1 MHGASIRKRKMAYAA
16 FARWV
21 AVVCALF
28 LTLSSTTAQDFPNR
42 PLTFIIPL
50 AAGGPADLTARIVAQ
65 KLSENLGQQVVIE
78 NIGGASGQI
87 ALNKVARARPD
98 GHTLL
103 FTVGSFLTVVPHLF
117 PKANLDPARM
127 FAPVAM
133 LTAFPTMMV
142 SSTKLP
148 LTDLNGFIAYARS
161 HPDKLNFASPGAG
174 SNPHLAVEA
183 IKKRLGVTAAHVPY
197 RGGGPALAAVMAGDV
212 DFACTEPSNLLAQM
226 DSGQLRALA
235 VADSKR
241 HPAFPDVP
249 TFHELGYGDLEF
261 RAWSGVLAPLGTP
274 EALIE
279 TLREQL
285 WRAVRSNEV
294 ATRFATLK
302 LDAALTGPKELQA
315 IIQRESDQWKPLIE
329 GLGLAQTE

>member
-1 MHGASIRKRKMAYAA
+1 M
-16 FARWV
+16 
-21 AVVCALF
+21 
-28 LTLSSTTAQDFPNR
+28 
-42 PLTFIIPL
+42 
-50 AAGGPADLTARIVAQ
+50 
-65 KLSENLGQQVVIE
+65 
-78 NIGGASGQI
+78 
-87 ALNKVARARPD
+87 
-98 GHTLL
+98 
-103 FTVGSFLTVVPHLF
+103 
-117 PKANLDPARM
+117 
-127 FAPVAM
+127 
-133 LTAFPTMMV
+133 
-142 SSTKLP
+142 
-148 LTDLNGFIAYARS
+148 
-161 HPDKLNFASPGAG
+161 
-174 SNPHLAVEA
+174 
-183 IKKRLGVTAAHVPY
+183 
-197 RGGGPALAAVMAGDV
+197 AAVMAGDV

-226 DSGQLRALA
+226 ESGQLRALA

-249 TFHELGYGDLEF
+249 TFRELGYADLEF

-274 EALIE
+274 EAVIE

>member
-1 MHGASIRKRKMAYAA
+1 MATAA
-16 FARWV
+16 FLRRIAI
-21 AVVCALF
+21 ACSLLA
-28 LTLSSTTAQDFPNR
+28 TLSSAKAQDFPNR
-42 PLTFIIPL
+42 PLTFVIPL

-65 KLSENLGQQVVIE
+65 KLSENLGQQVVVE
-78 NIGGASGQI
+78 NIGGGSGQI

-142 SSTKLP
+142 SSSKLP
-148 LTDLNGFIAYARS
+148 VTDLNGFIAYARAN
-161 HPDKLNFASPGAG
+161 PDKLNFASPGAG

-183 IKKRLGVTAAHVPY
+183 IKKRLGVMAAHVPY

-212 DFACTEPSNLLAQM
+212 EFACTEPSNLLAQM
-226 DSGQLRALA
+226 ESGQLRALA

-249 TFHELGYGDLEF
+249 TFRELGYEDLEF

-274 EALIE
+274 EAVIE

-294 ATRFATLK
+294 AARFASLK
-302 LDAALTGPKELQA
+302 LDAALSGPQELGA
-315 IIQRESDQWKPLIE
+315 IIQRESNQWKPLIE